1 MYIIHEKPTPDIV
14 LWIMAYIFN
23 EGSDEVAFSLTISKH
38 LINGIAITN
47 YKKPMHQHSR
57 TYRLHFI
64 QYNAGVYMATGK
76 QELFDRSSTCSEW
89 EIKQNNRFGT
99 LHDRSILCFS
109 QLSTGRTLIQP
120 AEHTLLDERE
130 CKLTPS
136 SGDRSVDLL
145 RSTGS

>member
-14 LWIMAYIFN
+14 LRIMAYIFN

-38 LINGIAITN
+38 LINGTAIKN

-57 TYRLHFI
+57 TYRLQFI
-64 QYNAGVYMATGK
+64 QYNAGVYMATRK

-109 QLSTGRTLIQP
+109 RLSTGRTH
-120 AEHTLLDERE
+120 ATGWERVNFGPMSISRPVPVFF
-130 CKLTPS
+130 L
-136 SGDRSVDLL
+136 
-145 RSTGS
+145 